1 MRWCVWSLGVV
12 LLGSPALA
20 DRCPAPEG
28 GSAALAQINAE
39 ERIEFLHRNLD
50 EQARHGRS
58 WRWWWFGIGSVI
70 LTTSV
75 GITIGWAAASPSPV
89 QNANFVDNLIAA
101 GFAVAVPVT
110 SALLTL
116 RVESDAPAID
126 ELLRVTGGG
135 RAGACL
141 VLARMEELAAR
152 DAADEAL
159 YTGWLAQLAGFVG
172 VGAIAGIMAI
182 EAATASDPSVR
193 DVHWIN
199 AAVNAAAG
207 IVLAEAHILSA
218 PTGAS
223 RGYEGYLKGRL
234 RPPSRPTISL
244 ALGTGLSLRVTW

>member
-1 MRWCVWSLGVV
+1 M

-28 GSAALAQINAE
+28 GNAALAQIDAE
-39 ERIEFLHRNLD
+39 ERIDFLHHRLD
-50 EQARHGRS
+50 EQARYARS
-58 WRWWWFGIGSVI
+58 WRWWWFGIGSGI
-70 LTTSV
+70 LATSV

-89 QNANFVDNLIAA
+89 QHANFVDNLIAA
-101 GFAVAVPVT
+101 GFSVAVPVT

-116 RVESDAPAID
+116 RVESDAPALD
-126 ELLRVTGGG
+126 ELLRETGDG

-159 YTGWLAQLAGFVG
+159 NTGWLAQLAGIVG

-182 EAATASDPSVR
+182 EAASASDPNAR

-199 AAVNAAAG
+199 AAINAAAG
-207 IVLAEAHILSA
+207 LVLAEAHILSA

-223 RGYEGYLKGRL
+223 RAYEGYLRGQL

-244 ALGTGLSLRVTW
+244 ALGTGLSLRVSW